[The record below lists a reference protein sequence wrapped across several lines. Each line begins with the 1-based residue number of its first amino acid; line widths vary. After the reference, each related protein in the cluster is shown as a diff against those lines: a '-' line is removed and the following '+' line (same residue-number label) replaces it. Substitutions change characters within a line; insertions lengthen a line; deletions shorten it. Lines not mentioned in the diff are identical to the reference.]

1 MKADFIANEMV
12 LNTIMQGRI
21 IWVKNDEDIDEQ
33 KIISYIKVVPKSP
46 IIMVTFTDGETIEM
60 NEHKCYTF
68 EVTHK
73 LQWKKATKKQIKSST
88 ENI

>member
-21 IWVKNDEDIDEQ
+21 MWVKNNEDIDEQ

-46 IIMVTFTDGETIEM
+46 IIMVTFTDCETMEM

-68 EVTHK
+68 EVNQK
-73 LQWKKATKKQIKSST
+73 
-88 ENI
+88 

>member
-1 MKADFIANEMV
+1 MKVDFIANEMV

-21 IWVKNDEDIDEQ
+21 MWVKNDEDIDEK

-46 IIMVTFTDGETIEM
+46 IIMVTFTDGETMEM

-68 EVTHK
+68 DVTKK
-73 LQWKKATKKQIKSST
+73 LEWKTATKKQIKSSID
-88 ENI
+88 NI